1 MVTYE
6 IEGHKPEHNLIL
18 GMEFSGKDVMITA
31 TDNDNRVWYIAR
43 FTSDGRLRLAKD
55 ISDEIGLVLDEENRI
70 AIVD

>member
-1 MVTYE
+1 MVVYE

-18 GMEFSGKDVMITA
+18 AMEFSGKDVMITA

-55 ISDEIGLVLDEENRI
+55 ISDEIGLVLDDENRI
-70 AIVD
+70 TIVD

>member
-31 TDNDNRVWYIAR
+31 TDNDNRIWYIAR

-70 AIVD
+70 TIVD

>member
-1 MVTYE
+1 MVVYE

-31 TDNDNRVWYIAR
+31 TDNDNRIWYIAR

-55 ISDEIGLVLDEENRI
+55 ISDEIGLVLDDENRI
-70 AIVD
+70 TIVD